1 MSETMEKVTVME
13 QPTVEQPTMEQPS
26 TNGAAPAK
34 EETSWTE
41 EIEIAGSQLV
51 ERVKELIAEGNVRR
65 LILRTQDDK
74 LIMEIPLTAGA
85 VFGGVVTLFF
95 VQRRVDGQG
104 SRGGQ
109 VQRVAVRFG
118 AGHGFCADGATGAT
132 AVVDHDRLAE
142 ARGQLQPDG
151 AGDGV
156 GRSARSVRHHE
167 GDGPLGIVGKGERR
181 RQRECG
187 EGAGKGKVVN
197 P

>member
-34 EETSWTE
+34 EDVREPQSNETSWTE

-85 VFGGVVTLFF
+85 VFGGVVTLFAPLLAALGALAALIARVK
-95 VQRRVDGQG
+95 VQIVRVEDK
-104 SRGGQ
+104 
-109 VQRVAVRFG
+109 
-118 AGHGFCADGATGAT
+118 
-132 AVVDHDRLAE
+132 E
-142 ARGQLQPDG
+142 
-151 AGDGV
+151 
-156 GRSARSVRHHE
+156 E
-167 GDGPLGIVGKGERR
+167 
-181 RQRECG
+181 
-187 EGAGKGKVVN
+187 
-197 P
+197 

>member
-85 VFGGVVTLFF
+85 VFGGVVTLFAPLLAALGALAALIAHVK
-95 VQRRVDGQG
+95 VQVVRVEDKQ
-104 SRGGQ
+104 
-109 VQRVAVRFG
+109 
-118 AGHGFCADGATGAT
+118 
-132 AVVDHDRLAE
+132 E
-142 ARGQLQPDG
+142 
-151 AGDGV
+151 
-156 GRSARSVRHHE
+156 
-167 GDGPLGIVGKGERR
+167 
-181 RQRECG
+181 
-187 EGAGKGKVVN
+187 
-197 P
+197 

>member
-65 LILRTQDDK
+65 LILRTQDDA

-85 VFGGVVTLFF
+85 VFGGVVTLFAPLLAALGALAALIARVK
-95 VQRRVDGQG
+95 VQIVRVEDKQ
-104 SRGGQ
+104 
-109 VQRVAVRFG
+109 
-118 AGHGFCADGATGAT
+118 
-132 AVVDHDRLAE
+132 E
-142 ARGQLQPDG
+142 
-151 AGDGV
+151 
-156 GRSARSVRHHE
+156 
-167 GDGPLGIVGKGERR
+167 
-181 RQRECG
+181 
-187 EGAGKGKVVN
+187 
-197 P
+197 

>member
-85 VFGGVVTLFF
+85 VFGGVVTLFAPLLAALGALAALIARVK
-95 VQRRVDGQG
+95 VQIVRVEDK
-104 SRGGQ
+104 
-109 VQRVAVRFG
+109 
-118 AGHGFCADGATGAT
+118 
-132 AVVDHDRLAE
+132 E
-142 ARGQLQPDG
+142 
-151 AGDGV
+151 
-156 GRSARSVRHHE
+156 E
-167 GDGPLGIVGKGERR
+167 
-181 RQRECG
+181 
-187 EGAGKGKVVN
+187 
-197 P
+197 